1 MDTNERAAES
11 FRALEEKF
19 RVWKETHLSAGDISF
34 VPMTAQLNAL
44 GDERLITA
52 YREAKAGQAA
62 EQLLNVKGWI
72 PMFSLVSGFCDG
84 ILRARGIDVKTIN

>member
-1 MDTNERAAES
+1 MDTNRRAVES

-19 RVWKETHLSAGDISF
+19 REWKETHLPAEDISF

-62 EQLLNVKGWI
+62 EQLLNIKGWM
-72 PMFSLVSGFCDG
+72 PLFSLVAGFCRG
-84 ILRARGIDVKTIN
+84 ILQARGIDVKTLN